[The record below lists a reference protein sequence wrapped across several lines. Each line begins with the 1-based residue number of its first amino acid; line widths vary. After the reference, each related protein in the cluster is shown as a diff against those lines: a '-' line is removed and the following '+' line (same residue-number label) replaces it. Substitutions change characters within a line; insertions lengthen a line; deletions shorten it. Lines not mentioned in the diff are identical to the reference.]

1 MKNTL
6 FLLSFL
12 FLFFHHPATSS
23 AADLT
28 QLFLNGTKVSTEVPP
43 QIIKGNTVVP
53 VRVIAEKLNSKVA
66 WNEAKRK
73 VTVDKSGTKIEFTIN
88 DPTVYVNGKGF
99 TLEVAPLLDNG
110 TSLLPLRF
118 IAEHLGIKVNW
129 DELTRSVFLSS
140 LETNATSAKTVTL
153 STLQSIQSSENDVS
167 VQADNKITTD
177 LFVLE
182 NPNRIIMD
190 IPYSMAVST
199 LKNEIP
205 VHSHLVQKITYAMF
219 SDQPS
224 IARVTIDL
232 KQKVTATT
240 ILNKESNQ
248 ITLHFTEVPHPIYK
262 VVIDPGHGGH
272 DSGAV
277 GITGLFE
284 KDFTL
289 ATALKVKTLLD
300 QDSSIKA
307 YVTRND
313 DTFIPLEDRATMANQ
328 IPADVY
334 LSIHANKAASNIRGT
349 ETFYSRENSISFA
362 QIVQNHVLEATGFPD
377 RHVKQADYKVI
388 KDTTMPAALVETG
401 FLSNSDEE
409 SALFSESTQNKISSA
424 IVDAIKE
431 FLSVQ

>member
-1 MKNTL
+1 MKQML
-6 FLLSFL
+6 FLLTFL
-12 FLFFHHPATSS
+12 FLFLHHPATSS

-28 QLFLNGTKVSTEVPP
+28 QLFLNGTKVNTEVPP

-118 IAEHLGIKVNW
+118 IAEHLGIKITW
-129 DELTRSVFLSS
+129 DEVTRSVFLSS
-140 LETNATSAKTVTL
+140 METTATSANTETL

-167 VQADNKITTD
+167 VQADRSITTD

-190 IPYSMAVST
+190 IPYSKAVSS

-205 VHSHLVQKITYAMF
+205 VHSHLVQKITYALF
-219 SDQPS
+219 SDQPT

-232 KQKVTATT
+232 KEKVVAST
-240 ILNKESNQ
+240 IQNKEKNQ
-248 ITLHFTEVPHPIYK
+248 ITLQLAQASHPVYK

-277 GITGLFE
+277 GITGRFE
-284 KDFTL
+284 KNFTL

-300 QDSSIKA
+300 QDSSFKT
-307 YVTRND
+307 YVTRSD
-313 DTFIPLEDRATMANQ
+313 DTFIPLEDRATLANR

-362 QIVQNHVLEATGFPD
+362 QIIQNHVLEATGFPD
-377 RHVKQADYKVI
+377 RHVKQANYKVI

-401 FLSNSDEE
+401 FLSNSEE
-409 SALFSESTQNKISSA
+409 EAALFSENTQNKIASA
-424 IVDAIKE
+424 IVDAIRE
-431 FLSVQ
+431 YLSIK